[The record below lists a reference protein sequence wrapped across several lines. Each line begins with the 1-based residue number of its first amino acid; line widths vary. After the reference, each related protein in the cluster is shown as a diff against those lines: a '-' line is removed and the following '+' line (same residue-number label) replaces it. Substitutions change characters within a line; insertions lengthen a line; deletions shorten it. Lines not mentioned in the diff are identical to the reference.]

1 MSRSITLEGVQRS
14 VMGLCDEGCVK
25 SLSGLGMVMI
35 LPCFPMLG
43 MMLCE

>member
-25 SLSGLGMVMI
+25 SLSGLGDGDDFAM
-35 LPCFPMLG
+35 FPDVG
-43 MMLCE
+43 YSVV